1 MKFIGLKI
9 LLSLVG
15 VTTVRRVCWV
25 EQLACST
32 PQENGMN
39 EGVHGKFPL
48 AVLEFNKFGKS
59 RRISAQN
66 KNTAV
71 HEYEFNISQ
80 DVI

>member
-1 MKFIGLKI
+1 
-9 LLSLVG
+9 
-15 VTTVRRVCWV
+15 
-25 EQLACST
+25 
-32 PQENGMN
+32 MN